1 MTKDLSTEEKIKQ
14 AAKEIFQQKGF
25 AGAKTRD
32 IAERAGINLA
42 LLNYYFRSK
51 EKLFGLVMEDS
62 VQELFLIIRTEV
74 FDSESSL
81 IEKIVKIV
89 NTYFDVLKTNANLPL
104 FILGEIQANPDTFA
118 ERLNLPNDFLVN
130 TALYQQVKAQLKIA
144 GIEHINPLHILINVL
159 SLTIFPFIASPMIRT
174 LSNFPDNNFDLFIE
188 ERRTLI
194 PIWIKSMLKIED

>member
-32 IAERAGINLA
+32 IAEKAGINLA

-81 IEKIVKIV
+81 MEKIVKIV

-174 LSNFPDNNFDLFIE
+174 LSNFPGNNFDLFIE

>member
-188 ERRTLI
+188 ERRTQI

>member
-1 MTKDLSTEEKIKQ
+1 MTKNISTEEKIKQ

-81 IEKIVKIV
+81 MEKVDKIV

-118 ERLNLPNDFLVN
+118 ERLNLPNNFPVN

-144 GIEHINPLHILINVL
+144 GMEHINPLHILINVI

-174 LSNFPDNNFDLFIE
+174 LFNFPDNSFDAFIE
-188 ERRTLI
+188 ERRKLI
-194 PIWIKSMLKIED
+194 PIWVKSMLNIED

>member
-81 IEKIVKIV
+81 MEKIVKIV

-174 LSNFPDNNFDLFIE
+174 LSNFPDNSFDLFIE